1 MKPEQ
6 LTQAF
11 ERAASE
17 LGVKVRYEA
26 LSPSGVSTGGG
37 LCKVRGEWWV
47 MIDKKTPPADRAV
60 ILADALARFDTETP
74 DLPPQAQEMLA
85 LRRSGG
91 RPPPRTGNA

>member
-11 ERAASE
+11 ERAAIE

-26 LSPSGVSTGGG
+26 LAPSGVSTGGG

-60 ILADALARFDTETP
+60 ILADALARFDTDTL
-74 DLPPQAQEMLA
+74 DLPPKAQEMLA
-85 LRRSGG
+85 FRRAARS
-91 RPPPRTGNA
+91 PRAGNA

>member
-6 LTQAF
+6 LTEAF

-26 LSPSGVSTGGG
+26 LGPSGVGSGGG

-60 ILADALARFDTETP
+60 ILADALARFDTEALQ
-74 DLPPQAQEMLA
+74 LPPQAQEMLA
-85 LRRSGG
+85 MRRAT
-91 RPPPRTGNA
+91 RPSREGNA

>member
-60 ILADALARFDTETP
+60 ILADALAGFDTETL

-85 LRRSGG
+85 LRRSGS